1 VCHLMTFRSKLFVV
15 SIVLLVTGIAF
26 GAVQKS
32 LKVDV
37 DLVMVSVAVTDNNN
51 KFVTDLKADNFQ
63 IFEDKVEQKIQY
75 FSSELAPASLGIIFD
90 ISHSMEKKLDFAREA
105 VAKFLETGTPE
116 DEYFLVEFSNRANIA
131 EGFTSDI
138 KRLRDRLAFRPAQ
151 GATALYDGIYLGLA
165 ELKRGQNPKKALLLI
180 TDGEDNHSRYSR
192 GDIREFIRE
201 ADAQIYVIDLGRALL
216 GDIAE
221 MTGGHSYHGG
231 VMDLS
236 DICEKIA
243 LELKSQYVIGYESTN
258 TSKDGKYRK
267 LRLRVTPPAGMGK
280 LGVRTRDGYYAP
292 KSVN

>member
-1 VCHLMTFRSKLFVV
+1 MTIRRRILAFGVV
-15 SIVLLVTGIAF
+15 FLLTGLAF
-26 GAVQKS
+26 GAAQKAF
-32 LKVDV
+32 KVDV
-37 DLVMVSVAVTDNNN
+37 DLVMVNVAVTDNNR
-51 KFVTDLKADNFQ
+51 FVTDLKPENFQ
-63 IFEDKVEQKIQY
+63 LFEDKVEQKIEY
-75 FSSELAPASLGIIFD
+75 FSTDVAPASLGIIFD
-90 ISHSMEKKLDFAREA
+90 LSHSMEKKVDFAREA

-116 DEYFLVEFSNRANIA
+116 DEYFLVEFSNRANLA

-151 GATALYDGIYLGLA
+151 GATALYDAMYLGLA

-180 TDGEDNHSRYSR
+180 TDGEDNHSRFSR
-192 GDIREFIRE
+192 GDIREFVRE

-231 VMDLS
+231 VQDLQ

-243 LELKSQYVIGYESTN
+243 IELKSQYVIGYESTN
-258 TSKDGKYRK
+258 TAKDGKYRK
-267 LRLRVTPPAGMGK
+267 IRLRVAPPEGMGK
-280 LGVRTRDGYYAP
+280 LSVRTREGYYGP